1 MRRISALLA
10 LLALVA
16 APVLAQQKP
25 SDLQPLPEVPPP
37 PAISAEDAAL
47 EPQVTI
53 KKREGETVEEHRIN
67 GRLYKIVVT
76 PEHGVPYTLIDQR
89 GDGFF
94 SPVTMD
100 GPGTPQLS
108 VPMWVIGTF

>member
-10 LLALVA
+10 LLALA
-16 APVLAQQKP
+16 ATPVLAQTP
-25 SDLQPLPEVPPP
+25 GNLEPLPEPPP
-37 PAISAEDAAL
+37 PPVMSADDAAL

-53 KKREGETVEEHRIN
+53 KKREGETVEEFRIN

-76 PEHGVPYTLIDQR
+76 PDHGVPYTLIDPR

-94 SPVTMD
+94 VPME
-100 GPGTPQLS
+100 GPGVEKIS

>member
-10 LLALVA
+10 LLALAA
-16 APVLAQQKP
+16 APVLAQTP
-25 SDLQPLPEVPPP
+25 GNLEPLPEPPTP
-37 PAISAEDAAL
+37 PVISPEDAAL

-53 KKREGETVEEHRIN
+53 KKREGETVEEYRIN
-67 GRLYKIVVT
+67 GQLYKIVVT
-76 PEHGVPYTLIDQR
+76 PEHGVPYTLIDPR

-94 SPVTMD
+94 VPME
-100 GPGTPQLS
+100 GPGVEKIS